1 MSAQRNTNP
10 EVTMFTI
17 KANLST
23 VHIAGIEERTPAQHD
38 SEEAASARG
47 YVAYYA
53 ESACGGLTRSGHRM
67 ETLGEYA
74 DIEAALNAA
83 EVATYSISGRK
94 VCKTCKAAAEDLLN
108 ARAEHAA
115 EVAAAKRSE
124 EHTSEPP
131 SPMRISFAVH
141 RL

>member
-1 MSAQRNTNP
+1 
-10 EVTMFTI
+10 
-17 KANLST
+17 
-23 VHIAGIEERTPAQHD
+23 
-38 SEEAASARG
+38 
-47 YVAYYA
+47 
-53 ESACGGLTRSGHRM
+53 M

-115 EVAAAKRSE
+115 EVAAAKSEAEALAARPLPGTESLSRIFDLDARIEVMQDRLAIAVDYATLFRTAARAAERGVGKRCVRTCRS
-124 EHTSEPP
+124 
-131 SPMRISFAVH
+131 RWDA
-141 RL
+141 

>member
-1 MSAQRNTNP
+1 
-10 EVTMFTI
+10 
-17 KANLST
+17 
-23 VHIAGIEERTPAQHD
+23 
-38 SEEAASARG
+38 
-47 YVAYYA
+47 
-53 ESACGGLTRSGHRM
+53 M

-115 EVAAAKRSE
+115 EVAAAKSEAEALAARPLPGTESLSRIFDRSE
-124 EHTSEPP
+124 ARRVGKECQYVS
-131 SPMRISFAVH
+131 IAVVAVS
-141 RL
+141 LKKK